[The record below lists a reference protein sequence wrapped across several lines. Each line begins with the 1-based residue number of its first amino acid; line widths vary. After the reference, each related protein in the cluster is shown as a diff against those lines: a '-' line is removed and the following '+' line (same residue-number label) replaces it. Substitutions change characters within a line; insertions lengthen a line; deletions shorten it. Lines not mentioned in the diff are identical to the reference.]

1 MKVANSTPQAKEV
14 AIGKKGAVFGVI
26 VVINGM
32 RPTKVVKEV
41 RIIGLNL
48 TVHALTI
55 ASWRV
60 KPSLCCRFA

>member
-1 MKVANSTPQAKEV
+1 MKVANNTPQAKEV

-55 ASWRV
+55 AS
-60 KPSLCCRFA
+60 